1 MVFFLKVCD
10 DNITSKNTFV
20 LEVVLMSMVSL
31 KEHYVF
37 FLLEKNYCA
46 ITSCMQCIIM
56 LANEI
61 ELYSIL
67 FVKIQSVDLSFS
79 TSDCN

>member
-1 MVFFLKVCD
+1 
-10 DNITSKNTFV
+10 
-20 LEVVLMSMVSL
+20 
-31 KEHYVF
+31 
-37 FLLEKNYCA
+37 
-46 ITSCMQCIIM
+46 MQCMIM

-67 FVKIQSVDLSFS
+67 FVKIQSVDLSFL